1 MHIQHPTFPY
11 YLLPPNPPNIVV
23 LTRMPRI
30 VQPGGLLRQMPGRPS
45 QSQQSGSQS
54 RGDVWQMWW
63 PEQTEKAISHGFC

>member
-1 MHIQHPTFPY
+1 
-11 YLLPPNPPNIVV
+11 
-23 LTRMPRI
+23 MPRI

-63 PEQTEKAISHGFC
+63 PEQTEKAISHGFCLYF